1 MLTRIRRV
9 SRRATL
15 KVGLAGTSLA
25 VLGSA
30 ALAWIVT
37 ACSGDSKEDDDDDD
51 KPYGYGRGPY
61 GRGPFGSRQG
71 IGPSIIRKT

>member
-15 KVGLAGTSLA
+15 KVGLAGSSL
-25 VLGSA
+25 VILGSA
-30 ALAWIVT
+30 AVAWIVT
-37 ACSGDSKEDDDDDD
+37 ACSGDSKEDDGDDD

-61 GRGPFGSRQG
+61 GSGPFGSRRD
-71 IGPSIIRKT
+71 IGPSIIRRT